1 MRVFISLLLLVL
13 STPLFAHDNNA
24 HYDRIHLSAS
34 AQQQINN
41 DTLIVTLY
49 AQEEGSD
56 ISSLADSVNQKIR
69 RAVETVKPHA
79 DIKLQT
85 STYSTSPVYHK
96 NKINRWRVRQTIRL
110 ESRNMT
116 RLSELLGVLQQQLA
130 LQNMQFTVSPEL
142 KSRTDDALISKA
154 LAAFDTRA
162 RAVVKQLGRKAYKIV
177 DLNIATTG
185 GARPY
190 AMVARDAMMTAKVAA
205 PAVEAGEQTLQVSVS
220 GQIELE

>member
-1 MRVFISLLLLVL
+1 MKVLISLLLLAL
-13 STPLFAHDNNA
+13 STPLLAHDNDT

-34 AQQQINN
+34 AQQQIDN

-49 AQEEGSD
+49 AQEEGNDVST
-56 ISSLADSVNQKIR
+56 LADSVNQKIR
-69 RAVETVKPHA
+69 QAVEIVKPHA

-85 STYSTSPVYHK
+85 SAYNTSPVYHK

-116 RLSELLGVLQQQLA
+116 RLSELLGVLQQQLV
-130 LQNMQFTVSPEL
+130 LQKMQFAISPEL
-142 KSRTDDALISKA
+142 KNRTDDALISRA
-154 LAAFDTRA
+154 LAAFDARA

-190 AMVARDAMMTAKVAA
+190 AMVARDAMMAAKVAA
-205 PAVEAGEQTLQVSVS
+205 PAVEAGEQTVQVSVN
-220 GQIELE
+220 GEIELE